1 MADEFSTAAVC
12 GGGWWNPTRNM
23 FGSSLC
29 SASMNDIGSF
39 AWPPSNHDA
48 EVTAEVKGRSIDL
61 LGLSPSATATAATDD
76 WNQVL
81 MQDNER
87 GDRSYG
93 SMVQEDLNYGVQQT
107 LTVIPSSTQELSTS
121 FPITSYNYPPNLL
134 KSMFDDADPHHHQQ
148 CLISNQ
154 PVISYA
160 PPTTVATTAAM
171 TNYGPNLSDFSPSP
185 PKFPSLLAP
194 NNHHLH
200 FPSSI
205 SLWNSPLT
213 PCSFP
218 SPTFTDKKPAI
229 TAKSNGS
236 NKELRDSSCL
246 ANKTSTAE
254 PDFKRPRIETPSP
267 LPTFKVRKEK
277 LGDRITALQ
286 QLVSPFGKTDTAS
299 VLHEAIEYIKFLHDQ
314 VNVLITPYK
323 KNGSPSDQH
332 CQQNTEEVLDE
343 EGLSKQD
350 LRSRGLCLVPMS
362 STFPVAAEA
371 TTDFWTPT
379 FGANFR

>member
-23 FGSSLC
+23 FGSYLC

-39 AWPPSNHDA
+39 VAWPPSHHDG
-48 EVTAEVKGRSIDL
+48 EVTAEVNGRPPSTDH
-61 LGLSPSATATAATDD
+61 SPTATAAATDD

-93 SMVQEDLNYGVQQT
+93 SMLQEDLNYGVQET
-107 LTVIPSSTQELSTS
+107 LTVIPSSSQELSTS
-121 FPITSYNYPPNLL
+121 FPITSYNNYPPNLL
-134 KSMFDDADPHHHQQ
+134 KSMFDADPHQPHQQ
-148 CLISNQ
+148 CLISSQ

-160 PPTTVATTAAM
+160 PATTAAM

-185 PKFPSLLAP
+185 PKFSSLLSP
-194 NNHHLH
+194 TNHHLQ

-205 SLWNSPLT
+205 SLWDSSLT
-213 PCSFP
+213 SCSFP

-229 TAKSNGS
+229 TAKLNGS
-236 NKELRDSSCL
+236 NNKELRDSSCV
-246 ANKTSTAE
+246 ANKTK

-314 VNVLITPYK
+314 VNVLITPYM

-332 CQQNTEEVLDE
+332 SQQNTEEVLDE

-350 LRSRGLCLVPMS
+350 LRSQGLCLVPMS
-362 STFPVAAEA
+362 STFPVAAET